1 MPMDIHKQAIEK
13 YQQVKFE
20 SNEKPLETLFTYRHV
35 FVIYLHKLPF
45 PSILDVTDKSHELLF
60 EFNYYGQFLLF
71 KWYKMPFEHFL
82 RFRRKVPPEPC
93 EQM

>member
-13 YQQVKFE
+13 YRQVKFE

-45 PSILDVTDKSHELLF
+45 PSILD
-60 EFNYYGQFLLF
+60 
-71 KWYKMPFEHFL
+71 
-82 RFRRKVPPEPC
+82 R
-93 EQM
+93 

>member
-13 YQQVKFE
+13 YRQVKFE

-45 PSILDVTDKSHELLF
+45 PCILDVTDKKSWIAFRVQLL
-60 EFNYYGQFLLF
+60 
-71 KWYKMPFEHFL
+71 
-82 RFRRKVPPEPC
+82 RTISAI
-93 EQM
+93 